1 MCDPVRHLA
10 VEGLLNFLHNAPSSG
25 CFDKLT
31 SLVDASRESCRQ
43 RANFDCIPAPQRSFV
58 RSFPRSAAQHNG
70 CGRYEGCGGM
80 HIRRSSH
87 TRARTENVPR
97 MNLEYRLVVAD
108 SQPIK
113 FFAVARRSNDRPTEP
128 ITEMRGE
135 ARMEG

>member
-1 MCDPVRHLA
+1 MLA
-10 VEGLLNFLHNAPSSG
+10 ERAADRGPISTVYQRLN
-25 CFDKLT
+25 
-31 SLVDASRESCRQ
+31 V
-43 RANFDCIPAPQRSFV
+43 RSFV
-58 RSFPRSAAQHNG
+58 RSLVPQHNTTDAD
-70 CGRYEGCGGM
+70 GM
-80 HIRRSSH
+80 RDAAACMSIRRSSH